1 MLIGPI
7 NIVDLLTLMI
17 ENSLSQSIDILK
29 EVGVPDTSISVK
41 LSEDTVLQVLYY
53 LNQYNSWWLLP

>member
-41 LSEDTVLQVLYY
+41 LSEDTIRSASILSESV
-53 LNQYNSWWLLP
+53 